1 MTPCI
6 LVTLSNQCFS
16 LNPLFYAGELAIRLQ
31 AKVYVLFILTVSRK
45 NPQIEEEKF
54 LKEIGPALDNYREK
68 GVCIQSYFIKDK
80 FLEEATKFIEEI
92 HPDIVIVAKL
102 QQQNLQFSAWL
113 NTIRQNIPG
122 SLIVVDNFH
131 LKKEPRKM
139 KVKRGFDSPIQ

>member
-80 FLEEATKFIEEI
+80 FWKRQLSLLKKFIQT
-92 HPDIVIVAKL
+92 L
-102 QQQNLQFSAWL
+102 
-113 NTIRQNIPG
+113 
-122 SLIVVDNFH
+122 
-131 LKKEPRKM
+131 
-139 KVKRGFDSPIQ
+139 